1 MSIGN
6 TRTKFFLPP
15 PVASW
20 KPPLAARLDTPPALL
35 DYFSG
40 YASPR
45 MSPHQTDRHHFER
58 QIVYARPIFIL
69 LALLALLEQPASL
82 GARRSASFL
91 VAYLLVALLV
101 TQVERLLRGRRW
113 HLPLV
118 CDLLALGF
126 FMYVS
131 PSTVPV
137 WFPYMFLCYAAG
149 IRWGLNATLPLAGAL
164 SLVLVL
170 LTAGKGE
177 LDWMR
182 VVSWLGLTTGTFAG
196 GAGLAFLGDLNRH
209 FAGEIDFLSRI
220 SATMQVDQGLAES
233 LRLFLEELAT
243 TFKAEEALLLYR
255 DTDLE
260 RIFLWR
266 LKVGESERL
275 VPESMPLSRT
285 DGFLLDDMD
294 ATLCWN
300 SLAGPGSGFG
310 WDRRDGRKIKN
321 LPRLPGPA
329 QQEFKI
335 RSLMTVAF
343 EQGGQAT
350 GRLFV
355 LNGRNS
361 FHKKDLAWL
370 EDIASHIAPALENIF
385 LLRHLRARAI
395 EAERSRIARDLHDGI
410 LQTLLS
416 IEIQLDVLRR
426 RVASAPEQAVAS
438 LSTLQQTV
446 KNEGAELRQTVTD
459 LRPLRVQSA
468 DLVDLMRGFA
478 ERYRNESTVAL
489 DLLIDSTQ
497 LRAPDRVCRE
507 IFQIYREALNNIK
520 KHAKAS
526 HVVVKLSQDDSRLV
540 LVVDDN
546 GEGFSFA
553 GKFTGDELD
562 RLRLGPISIKE
573 RARTVG
579 GVLTVESNPGHGA
592 RLTIEVPLG

>member
-1 MSIGN
+1 
-6 TRTKFFLPP
+6 
-15 PVASW
+15 
-20 KPPLAARLDTPPALL
+20 
-35 DYFSG
+35 
-40 YASPR
+40 
-45 MSPHQTDRHHFER
+45 MSPYQTDRQHFER
-58 QIVYARPIFIL
+58 QIAYARPVIIL
-69 LALLALLEQPASL
+69 LALLAVFEQPPSPQAH
-82 GARRSASFL
+82 RSASFL
-91 VAYLLVALLV
+91 VAYLILALFVL
-101 TQVERLLRGRRW
+101 QLERMLRKRSW
-113 HLPLV
+113 HLPLAG
-118 CDLLALGF
+118 DLIALGF
-126 FMYVS
+126 FMYIS

-137 WFPYMFLCYAAG
+137 WFPYMFVCYAAG
-149 IRWGLNATLPLAGAL
+149 IRWGLDLTLPLAGAL

-170 LTAGKGE
+170 LTAVKGE
-177 LDWMR
+177 FHWMR
-182 VVSWLGLTTGTFAG
+182 IVAWLGITGGTFAG
-196 GAGLAFLGDLNRH
+196 GAGLAFLGDHNRRY
-209 FAGEIDFLSRI
+209 AGEIDFFSRI
-220 SATMQVDQGLAES
+220 SSTMQVDQGLAES
-233 LRLFLEELAT
+233 IRMFLEELAR
-243 TFKAEEALLLYR
+243 TFDVEEALLLYR
-255 DTDLE
+255 DADLE

-266 LKVGESERL
+266 LKAGDSDRL
-275 VPESMPLSRT
+275 VPESLPLSRT

-329 QQEFKI
+329 QQELKVRAF
-335 RSLMTVAF
+335 MTVAF
-343 EQGGQAT
+343 DQEGQAS
-350 GRLFV
+350 GRIFL
-355 LNGRNS
+355 LNSRKP
-361 FHKKDLAWL
+361 FQKEDLAWL
-370 EDIASHIAPALENIF
+370 ERIADHVSPSLENIF

-426 RVASAPEQAVAS
+426 RLPAAPEQAVAGLTS
-438 LSTLQQTV
+438 LQQTV
-446 KNEGAELRQTVTD
+446 KNEGAELRQTVVD
-459 LRPLRVQSA
+459 LRPLRVESA

-478 ERYRNESTVAL
+478 ERYRNECPIAL
-489 DLLIDSTQ
+489 DLLIDSAQ

-553 GKFTGDELD
+553 GRFTGDELD

>member
-1 MSIGN
+1 MS
-6 TRTKFFLPP
+6 L
-15 PVASW
+15 
-20 KPPLAARLDTPPALL
+20 
-35 DYFSG
+35 
-40 YASPR
+40 
-45 MSPHQTDRHHFER
+45 HQTDRHHFER

-69 LALLALLEQPASL
+69 LALLALLEQPPSR
-82 GARRSASFL
+82 GARHSASFL
-91 VAYLLVALLV
+91 IAYLLVALLV
-101 TQVERLLRGRRW
+101 TQVERLLRNRGW
-113 HLPLV
+113 HLPLA

-149 IRWGLNATLPLAGAL
+149 IRWGLDATLPLAGAL

-177 LDWMR
+177 VDWMR

-196 GAGLAFLGDLNRH
+196 GAGLAFLGDRNRR
-209 FAGEIDFLSRI
+209 FAAEIEFLSRI

-243 TFKAEEALLLYR
+243 TFRAEEALLLYR

-260 RIFLWR
+260 RIFIWR
-266 LKVGESERL
+266 LKAGESERL
-275 VPESMPLSRT
+275 VPESMPLARS

-294 ATLCWN
+294 ATVCWN
-300 SLAGPGSGFG
+300 SLAAPGSGFG

-329 QQEFKI
+329 QQELKI

-350 GRLFV
+350 GRIFL
-355 LNGRNS
+355 LNGRKS
-361 FHKKDLAWL
+361 FQKQDLAWL
-370 EDIASHIAPALENIF
+370 EGIASHVSPALENIF

-426 RVASAPEQAVAS
+426 RVPSTPDHVVS
-438 LSTLQQTV
+438 GLSNLQQTV

-489 DLLIDSTQ
+489 DLLIDSAQ

-553 GKFTGDELD
+553 GRFTGDELD

>member
-1 MSIGN
+1 MS
-6 TRTKFFLPP
+6 
-15 PVASW
+15 S
-20 KPPLAARLDTPPALL
+20 
-35 DYFSG
+35 
-40 YASPR
+40 
-45 MSPHQTDRHHFER
+45 HQTDRHHFER

-69 LALLALLEQPASL
+69 LALLAVLEQPPSREAH
-82 GARRSASFL
+82 RSASFL
-91 VAYLLVALLV
+91 IAYLTAALLV
-101 TQVERLLRGRRW
+101 TQIERLLRKRSW
-113 HLPLV
+113 HLPLA

-126 FMYVS
+126 FMYTS

-149 IRWGLNATLPLAGAL
+149 IRWGLELTLPLAGAL
-164 SLVLVL
+164 SLMLVL
-170 LTAGKGE
+170 LTAVKG
-177 LDWMR
+177 DIHWMR

-196 GAGLAFLGDLNRH
+196 GAGLAFLGDRNRR
-209 FAGEIDFLSRI
+209 FASQIEFFSRL
-220 SATMQVDQGLAES
+220 SATIQVEQGLAES
-233 LRLFLEELAT
+233 LRMFLEELAT
-243 TFKAEEALLLYR
+243 TFGAEEALMLYR

-266 LKVGESERL
+266 LKAGESERL

-294 ATLCWN
+294 ATICWN
-300 SLAGPGSGFG
+300 SLAGSGSGFG
-310 WDRRDGRKIKN
+310 WDRRDGRALKN

-329 QQEFKI
+329 QQELKVTSFA
-335 RSLMTVAF
+335 TVAF
-343 EQGGQAT
+343 EQGGQPT
-350 GRLFV
+350 GRIFL
-355 LNGRNS
+355 LNCRKP
-361 FHKKDLAWL
+361 FLKQDLAWF
-370 EDIASHIAPALENIF
+370 ENIAAHISPALENIF

-416 IEIQLDVLRR
+416 IEIQLDVMRR
-426 RVASAPEQAVAS
+426 RLPAAPDQVVSGLAS
-438 LSTLQQTV
+438 LQQTV
-446 KNEGAELRQTVTD
+446 RNEGAELRQTVTD

-478 ERYRNESTVAL
+478 ERYRNESTIAL
-489 DLLIDSTQ
+489 DLLIDSAQ
-497 LRAPDRVCRE
+497 LRAPDRACRE

-553 GKFTGDELD
+553 GRFTGDELD

>member
-1 MSIGN
+1 
-6 TRTKFFLPP
+6 
-15 PVASW
+15 
-20 KPPLAARLDTPPALL
+20 
-35 DYFSG
+35 
-40 YASPR
+40 
-45 MSPHQTDRHHFER
+45 MSPHQTDRHHFDR
-58 QIVYARPIFIL
+58 QIVYARPVFIL
-69 LALLALLEQPASL
+69 LALLAVLEQPPSHEL
-82 GARRSASFL
+82 RRSVSFL
-91 VAYLLVALLV
+91 VAYLVVSLLV
-101 TQVERLLRGRRW
+101 TQLERFLRKRSW

-118 CDLLALGF
+118 CDLFALGYF
-126 FMYVS
+126 IYIS

-137 WFPYMFLCYAAG
+137 WFPFMFICYAGG
-149 IRWGLNATLPLAGAL
+149 IRWGLALTVPLAGAL

-170 LTAGKGE
+170 RTAGRGE
-177 LDWMR
+177 IDWMR
-182 VVSWLGLTTGTFAG
+182 VVAWLGLLAGTFAG
-196 GAGLAFLGDLNRH
+196 GVGLAYLGDLNRR
-209 FAGEIDFLSRI
+209 FAAQIDFFSRI
-220 SATMQVDQGLAES
+220 NATMQVDQGLAES

-243 TFKAEEALLLYR
+243 TFSTEEALLLYR

-266 LKVGESERL
+266 LKAGESERL

-294 ATLCWN
+294 AAICWN
-300 SLAGPGSGFG
+300 SLNEPGSGFG
-310 WDRRDGRKIKN
+310 WDRRDGRVIKN

-329 QQEFKI
+329 QQELKV
-335 RSLMTVAF
+335 RSLLTVAF
-343 EQGGQAT
+343 DQEGQAS
-350 GRLFV
+350 GRIFL

-361 FHKKDLAWL
+361 FQKQDLAWL
-370 EDIASHIAPALENIF
+370 ESIAAQVSPALENIF

-426 RVASAPEQAVAS
+426 RVPAAPDQAVSGLAS
-438 LSTLQQTV
+438 LQQTV

-489 DLLIDSTQ
+489 DLLIDSAQ

-553 GKFTGDELD
+553 GRFTGDELD

-592 RLTIEVPLG
+592 RLTIEAPLG

>member
-1 MSIGN
+1 
-6 TRTKFFLPP
+6 
-15 PVASW
+15 
-20 KPPLAARLDTPPALL
+20 
-35 DYFSG
+35 
-40 YASPR
+40 
-45 MSPHQTDRHHFER
+45 MSPHQTDRHHFDR
-58 QIVYARPIFIL
+58 QIVYARPVFIL
-69 LALLALLEQPASL
+69 LALLAVLEQPPSHEL
-82 GARRSASFL
+82 RRSVSFL
-91 VAYLLVALLV
+91 VAYLVVALLV
-101 TQVERLLRGRRW
+101 TQLERLLRRRSW

-118 CDLLALGF
+118 CDLLALGYF
-126 FMYVS
+126 IYIS

-137 WFPYMFLCYAAG
+137 WFPFMFICYAGG
-149 IRWGLNATLPLAGAL
+149 IRWGLALTVPLAGAL

-170 LTAGKGE
+170 RTAGRGE
-177 LDWMR
+177 IDWMR
-182 VVSWLGLTTGTFAG
+182 VVAWLGLLAGTFAG
-196 GAGLAFLGDLNRH
+196 GVGLAYLGDLNRR
-209 FAGEIDFLSRI
+209 FAAQIDFFSRI
-220 SATMQVDQGLAES
+220 NATMQVDQGLAES

-243 TFKAEEALLLYR
+243 TFSTEEALLLYR

-266 LKVGESERL
+266 LKAGESERL

-294 ATLCWN
+294 AAICWN
-300 SLAGPGSGFG
+300 SLTGPGSGFG
-310 WDRRDGRKIKN
+310 WDRRDGKVIKN

-329 QQEFKI
+329 QQELKVQ
-335 RSLMTVAF
+335 SLLTVAF
-343 EQGGQAT
+343 DQEGQAS
-350 GRLFV
+350 GRIFL
-355 LNGRNS
+355 LNGRKS
-361 FHKKDLAWL
+361 FQKQDLAWL
-370 EDIASHIAPALENIF
+370 ERVAAHVSPALENIF

-426 RVASAPEQAVAS
+426 RVPAAPDQAVSGLAS
-438 LSTLQQTV
+438 LQQTV

-489 DLLIDSTQ
+489 DVLIDSAQ

-553 GKFTGDELD
+553 GRFTGDELD

>member
-1 MSIGN
+1 
-6 TRTKFFLPP
+6 
-15 PVASW
+15 
-20 KPPLAARLDTPPALL
+20 
-35 DYFSG
+35 
-40 YASPR
+40 
-45 MSPHQTDRHHFER
+45 MSPHQTDRNHFER
-58 QIVYARPIFIL
+58 QIVVARPIFIL
-69 LALLALLEQPASL
+69 LALLAALEQSSPREAH
-82 GARRSASFL
+82 RSVSFL
-91 VAYLLVALLV
+91 ISYLIAALLV
-101 TQVERLLRGRRW
+101 MQAERLLRQRSW
-113 HLPLV
+113 HLPLA
-118 CDLLALGF
+118 CDLVALVF
-126 FMYVS
+126 FLFTS
-131 PSTVPV
+131 PTTVPV
-137 WFPYMFLCYAAG
+137 WFPYLFICYAAG
-149 IRWGLNATLPLAGAL
+149 IRWGLEYTLPLAGAL
-164 SLVLVL
+164 SLAIVL

-177 LDWMR
+177 IHFMR
-182 VVSWLGLTTGTFAG
+182 VLAWLGLTMGTFAG
-196 GAGLAFLGDLNRH
+196 GAGLAYLGDRNRRYASQIE
-209 FAGEIDFLSRI
+209 FFSRI
-220 SATMQVDQGLAES
+220 NATMQVDQGLAES
-233 LRLFLEELAT
+233 LRLFLQELAS
-243 TFKAEEALLLYR
+243 TFDVGEALLLYR
-255 DTDLE
+255 DPDLE

-266 LKVGESERL
+266 MKSGESERL
-275 VPESMPLSRT
+275 VPESFPLSRT

-294 ATLCWN
+294 ATICWN
-300 SLAGPGSGFG
+300 SLAGPGDGFG
-310 WDRRDGRKIKN
+310 WDRRDGRPIKN

-329 QQEFKI
+329 QQELKV

-343 EQGGQAT
+343 DQGGQAS
-350 GRLFV
+350 GRIFL
-355 LNGRNS
+355 LNGRKP
-361 FHKKDLAWL
+361 FQKQDLVWL
-370 EDIASHIAPALENIF
+370 ESIAGHVGPTLENIF

-426 RVASAPEQAVAS
+426 RVPTAPEQSVNALA
-438 LSTLQQTV
+438 TLQQTV
-446 KNEGAELRQTVTD
+446 KNEAAELRQIVTD

-489 DLLIDSTQ
+489 DLLVDSTQ

-553 GKFTGDELD
+553 GRFTGDELD

-573 RARTVG
+573 RSRTVG

>member
-1 MSIGN
+1 
-6 TRTKFFLPP
+6 
-15 PVASW
+15 
-20 KPPLAARLDTPPALL
+20 
-35 DYFSG
+35 
-40 YASPR
+40 
-45 MSPHQTDRHHFER
+45 MSPHQTDRHHFDR
-58 QIVYARPIFIL
+58 QIVYARPVFIL
-69 LALLALLEQPASL
+69 LALLAVLEQPPSREL
-82 GARRSASFL
+82 QRSVSFL
-91 VAYLLVALLV
+91 IAYLIVSLLV
-101 TQVERLLRGRRW
+101 TQLERLLRKRSW

-118 CDLLALGF
+118 CDLFALGYF
-126 FMYVS
+126 IYIS

-137 WFPYMFLCYAAG
+137 WFPFMFLCYAGG
-149 IRWGLNATLPLAGAL
+149 IRWGLGLTVPLAGAL

-170 LTAGKGE
+170 RTAGRGE
-177 LDWMR
+177 MDWMR
-182 VVSWLGLTTGTFAG
+182 VVAWLGLLAGTFAG
-196 GAGLAFLGDLNRH
+196 GAGLAYLGDLNRR
-209 FAGEIDFLSRI
+209 FVSQIDFFSRI
-220 SATMQVDQGLAES
+220 NATMQVDQGLAES
-233 LRLFLEELAT
+233 LRLFLDELAT
-243 TFKAEEALLLYR
+243 TFAAEEALLLFR

-266 LKVGESERL
+266 LKAGESERL

-294 ATLCWN
+294 AAICWN
-300 SLAGPGSGFG
+300 SLSGPGSGFG
-310 WDRRDGRKIKN
+310 WDRRDGRVIKN

-329 QQEFKI
+329 QQELKV
-335 RSLMTVAF
+335 RSFLTVAF
-343 EQGGQAT
+343 DQGGQAS
-350 GRLFV
+350 GRIFL
-355 LNGRNS
+355 LNGRKP
-361 FHKKDLAWL
+361 FQKQDLAWL
-370 EDIASHIAPALENIF
+370 ESIAGHVSPTLENIF

-426 RVASAPEQAVAS
+426 RLPSAPDQAVNSLAS
-438 LSTLQQTV
+438 LQQTV

-478 ERYRNESTVAL
+478 ERYRNECTVAL
-489 DLLIDSTQ
+489 DLLIDSAQ

-553 GKFTGDELD
+553 GRFTGDELD

>member
-1 MSIGN
+1 
-6 TRTKFFLPP
+6 
-15 PVASW
+15 
-20 KPPLAARLDTPPALL
+20 
-35 DYFSG
+35 
-40 YASPR
+40 
-45 MSPHQTDRHHFER
+45 MSPHQTDRHHFDR
-58 QIVYARPIFIL
+58 QIVYARPVLIL
-69 LALLALLEQPASL
+69 LALLAVLEQPPSHEL
-82 GARRSASFL
+82 RRSVSFL
-91 VAYLLVALLV
+91 IAYLIVSLLV
-101 TQVERLLRGRRW
+101 TQLERLLRKRSW
-113 HLPLV
+113 HLPLL
-118 CDLLALGF
+118 CDLLALGYF
-126 FMYVS
+126 IYIS

-137 WFPYMFLCYAAG
+137 WFPFMFICYAGG
-149 IRWGLNATLPLAGAL
+149 IRWGLGLTVPLAGAL

-170 LTAGKGE
+170 RTAARGE
-177 LDWMR
+177 MDWMR
-182 VVSWLGLTTGTFAG
+182 VVAWLGLLAGTFAG
-196 GAGLAFLGDLNRH
+196 GVGLAYLGDLNRR
-209 FAGEIDFLSRI
+209 FVAQIDFFSRI
-220 SATMQVDQGLAES
+220 NATMQVDQGLAES

-243 TFKAEEALLLYR
+243 TFSAEEVLLLYR

-266 LKVGESERL
+266 LKAGESERL

-294 ATLCWN
+294 AAICWN
-300 SLAGPGSGFG
+300 SLTGPGSGFG
-310 WDRRDGRKIKN
+310 WDRRDGRVIKN
-321 LPRLPGPA
+321 VPRLPGPA
-329 QQEFKI
+329 QQELKVQSF
-335 RSLMTVAF
+335 LTVAF
-343 EQGGQAT
+343 DQEGQAS
-350 GRLFV
+350 GRIFL
-355 LNGRNS
+355 LNGRKS
-361 FHKKDLAWL
+361 FQKQDLAWL
-370 EDIASHIAPALENIF
+370 ERIAAHVSPALENIF

-426 RVASAPEQAVAS
+426 RVPAAPDQAVSGLAS
-438 LSTLQQTV
+438 LQQTV

-489 DLLIDSTQ
+489 DLLIDSAQ

>member
-1 MSIGN
+1 MS
-6 TRTKFFLPP
+6 
-15 PVASW
+15 AQ
-20 KPPLAARLDTPPALL
+20 
-35 DYFSG
+35 
-40 YASPR
+40 
-45 MSPHQTDRHHFER
+45 QTDRNHFER
-58 QIVYARPIFIL
+58 QILFARPIFVL
-69 LALLALLEQPASL
+69 LALLAALEEPISRQE
-82 GARRSASFL
+82 RRSVSFL
-91 VAYLLVALLV
+91 IAYLIVALV
-101 TQVERLLRGRRW
+101 ITQVERLLRRRSW
-113 HLPLV
+113 HLPLA
-118 CDLLALGF
+118 CDLLALGY
-126 FMYVS
+126 FMFIS
-131 PSTVPV
+131 PSTVPA
-137 WFPYMFLCYAAG
+137 WFPYMFICYAAG
-149 IRWGLNATLPLAGAL
+149 IRWGFDLTLPLAGVL
-164 SLVLVL
+164 SLTLVL
-170 LTAGKGE
+170 LTAVKGE
-177 LDWMR
+177 IHWMR
-182 VVSWLGLTTGTFAG
+182 VVAWIGLTAATFAG
-196 GAGLAFLGDLNRH
+196 GAGLAFLGDRNKL
-209 FAGEIDFLSRI
+209 FASQIEFFSRI
-220 SATMQVDQGLAES
+220 NATMQVDQGLAES
-233 LRLFLEELAT
+233 LRLFLQELGT
-243 TFKAEEALLLYR
+243 TFDVEEALLLYR

-266 LKVGESERL
+266 MKAGENDRL
-275 VPESMPLSRT
+275 IPESLPLSRT

-300 SLAGPGSGFG
+300 SVVGAGSGFG
-310 WDRRDGRKIKN
+310 WDRRDGRSIKN
-321 LPRLPGPA
+321 LPRLPGPVL
-329 QQEFKI
+329 QEFKI
-335 RSLMTVAF
+335 HSLLTVSF
-343 EQGGQAT
+343 DQSGQPT
-350 GRLFV
+350 GRVFL
-355 LNGRNS
+355 LNGREP
-361 FHKKDLAWL
+361 FEKQDLAWL
-370 EDIASHIAPALENIF
+370 ESIAQHIGPALENIF

-426 RVASAPEQAVAS
+426 RVPATPEQAAS
-438 LSTLQQTV
+438 ALANLQQTV
-446 KNEGAELRQTVTD
+446 RNEAAELRQTVTD

-478 ERYRNESTVAL
+478 ERYRNESTIAL

-553 GKFTGDELD
+553 GRFTGDELD

-573 RARTVG
+573 RARTAG

>member
-1 MSIGN
+1 
-6 TRTKFFLPP
+6 
-15 PVASW
+15 
-20 KPPLAARLDTPPALL
+20 
-35 DYFSG
+35 
-40 YASPR
+40 

-58 QIVYARPIFIL
+58 QIVYARPIFVL
-69 LALLALLEQPASL
+69 LALLAMLEQRPPKETHRAV
-82 GARRSASFL
+82 SFL
-91 VAYLLVALLV
+91 IAYLIVALVV
-101 TQVERLLRGRRW
+101 TQLERLLRKRGW
-113 HLPLV
+113 HLPLAF
-118 CDLLALGF
+118 DLLALGF
-126 FMYVS
+126 LMYLS

-149 IRWGLNATLPLAGAL
+149 IRWGFSLTMPLAGAL

-170 LTAGKGE
+170 LTAVKGGIH
-177 LDWMR
+177 WMQ
-182 VVSWLGLTTGTFAG
+182 VFAWLGITVGTFAG
-196 GAGLAFLGDLNRH
+196 GAGLAFLGDINRR
-209 FAGEIDFLSRI
+209 FAAQIDFFSRI
-220 SATMQVDQGLAES
+220 SSTMQVDQGLAES
-233 LRLFLEELAT
+233 LRLFLDELAIS
-243 TFKAEEALLLYR
+243 FGAEEGLLLYR

-266 LKVGESERL
+266 LKSGESERL

-285 DGFLLDDMD
+285 DGFLLDDLD
-294 ATLCWN
+294 ATICWN
-300 SLAGPGSGFG
+300 SLVGQGSGFG
-310 WDRRDGRKIKN
+310 WDRRDARPLKS

-329 QQEFKI
+329 QQEFKV
-335 RSLMTVAF
+335 RSFMTVAF

-350 GRLFV
+350 GRLF
-355 LNGRNS
+355 LINGRKP
-361 FHKKDLAWL
+361 FQKEDLAWL
-370 EDIASHIAPALENIF
+370 ERIAMHIGPALENIF

-426 RVASAPEQAVAS
+426 RVPATPEQAVAG
-438 LSTLQQTV
+438 LTTLQQTV
-446 KNEGAELRQTVTD
+446 KNEGAELRQIVTD

-478 ERYRNESTVAL
+478 ERYRNESTIAL
-489 DLLIDSTQ
+489 DLLIDSAQ

-553 GKFTGDELD
+553 GRFTADELD

-573 RARTVG
+573 RTRTVG

>member
-1 MSIGN
+1 
-6 TRTKFFLPP
+6 
-15 PVASW
+15 
-20 KPPLAARLDTPPALL
+20 
-35 DYFSG
+35 
-40 YASPR
+40 
-45 MSPHQTDRHHFER
+45 MSPHQTDRNHFER
-58 QIVYARPIFIL
+58 QIVVARPIFIL
-69 LALLALLEQPASL
+69 LALLAALEQSSPREAH
-82 GARRSASFL
+82 RSVSFL
-91 VAYLLVALLV
+91 ISYLIAALLV
-101 TQVERLLRGRRW
+101 IQAERLLRQRSW
-113 HLPLV
+113 HLPLA
-118 CDLLALGF
+118 CDLVALVF
-126 FMYVS
+126 FLFTS
-131 PSTVPV
+131 PTTVPV
-137 WFPYMFLCYAAG
+137 WFPYLFICYAAG
-149 IRWGLNATLPLAGAL
+149 IRWGLEYTLPLAGAL
-164 SLVLVL
+164 SLAIVL

-177 LDWMR
+177 IHFMR
-182 VVSWLGLTTGTFAG
+182 VLAWLGLTMGTFAG
-196 GAGLAFLGDLNRH
+196 GAGLAYLGDRNRRYASQIE
-209 FAGEIDFLSRI
+209 FFSRI
-220 SATMQVDQGLAES
+220 NATMQVDQGLAES
-233 LRLFLEELAT
+233 LRLFLQELAS
-243 TFKAEEALLLYR
+243 TFDVGEALLLYR
-255 DTDLE
+255 DPDLE

-266 LKVGESERL
+266 MKSGESERL
-275 VPESMPLSRT
+275 VPESFPLSRT

-294 ATLCWN
+294 ATICWN
-300 SLAGPGSGFG
+300 SLAGPGDGFG
-310 WDRRDGRKIKN
+310 WDRRDGRPIKN
-321 LPRLPGPA
+321 LLRLPGPA
-329 QQEFKI
+329 QQELKV

-343 EQGGQAT
+343 DQGGQAS
-350 GRLFV
+350 GRIFL
-355 LNGRNS
+355 LNGRKP
-361 FHKKDLAWL
+361 FQKQDLVWL
-370 EDIASHIAPALENIF
+370 ESIAGHVGPTLENIF

-426 RVASAPEQAVAS
+426 RVPTAPEQSVNALA
-438 LSTLQQTV
+438 TLQQTV
-446 KNEGAELRQTVTD
+446 KNEAAELRQIVTD

-489 DLLIDSTQ
+489 DLLVDSTQ

-553 GKFTGDELD
+553 GRFTGDELD

-573 RARTVG
+573 RSRTVG

>member
-1 MSIGN
+1 
-6 TRTKFFLPP
+6 
-15 PVASW
+15 
-20 KPPLAARLDTPPALL
+20 
-35 DYFSG
+35 
-40 YASPR
+40 

-58 QIVYARPIFIL
+58 QIVYARPVFVL
-69 LALLALLEQPASL
+69 LALLAMLEQHPSREMHRAV
-82 GARRSASFL
+82 SFL
-91 VAYLLVALLV
+91 VAYLIVALIV
-101 TQVERLLRGRRW
+101 TQLERLLRKRGW
-113 HLPLV
+113 HLPLAF
-118 CDLLALGF
+118 DLLALGF
-126 FMYVS
+126 LIYIS

-149 IRWGLNATLPLAGAL
+149 IRWGFSLTMPLAGAL

-170 LTAGKGE
+170 LTAVKGE
-177 LDWMR
+177 IHWMR
-182 VVSWLGLTTGTFAG
+182 VFAWLGITVGTFAG
-196 GAGLAFLGDLNRH
+196 GAGLAFLGDINRR
-209 FAGEIDFLSRI
+209 FAAQIEFFSRI
-220 SATMQVDQGLAES
+220 GSTMQVDQGLAES
-233 LRLFLEELAT
+233 LRLFLDELAIS
-243 TFKAEEALLLYR
+243 FNAEEALLLYR
-255 DTDLE
+255 DADLE

-266 LKVGESERL
+266 LKSGESERL

-285 DGFLLDDMD
+285 DGFLLDDLD
-294 ATLCWN
+294 ATICWN
-300 SLAGPGSGFG
+300 SLTGQGSGFG
-310 WDRRDGRKIKN
+310 WDRRNARSLKS

-329 QQEFKI
+329 QQEFKV
-335 RSLMTVAF
+335 RSFMTVAF

-350 GRLFV
+350 GRLFL
-355 LNGRNS
+355 LNG
-361 FHKKDLAWL
+361 HKPFQRGDLAWL
-370 EDIASHIAPALENIF
+370 ERIASHIGPALENIF

-426 RVASAPEQAVAS
+426 RVPSAPDQAVAG
-438 LSTLQQTV
+438 LTTLQQTV
-446 KNEGAELRQTVTD
+446 KNEGAELRQIVTD

-478 ERYRNESTVAL
+478 ERYRNESTIAL
-489 DLLIDSTQ
+489 DLLIDSAQ

-507 IFQIYREALNNIK
+507 VFQIYREALNNIK

-553 GKFTGDELD
+553 GRFTADELD

-573 RARTVG
+573 RTRTVG

>member
-1 MSIGN
+1 
-6 TRTKFFLPP
+6 
-15 PVASW
+15 
-20 KPPLAARLDTPPALL
+20 
-35 DYFSG
+35 
-40 YASPR
+40 
-45 MSPHQTDRHHFER
+45 
-58 QIVYARPIFIL
+58 
-69 LALLALLEQPASL
+69 
-82 GARRSASFL
+82 
-91 VAYLLVALLV
+91 
-101 TQVERLLRGRRW
+101 
-113 HLPLV
+113 
-118 CDLLALGF
+118 
-126 FMYVS
+126 
-131 PSTVPV
+131 
-137 WFPYMFLCYAAG
+137 YAAG
-149 IRWGLNATLPLAGAL
+149 TRWGFELTVPLAGAL
-164 SLVLVL
+164 SLTMVL
-170 LTAGKGE
+170 LTAVKGE
-177 LDWMR
+177 IHWMR
-182 VVSWLGLTTGTFAG
+182 VVAWLGLTAATFAG
-196 GAGLAFLGDLNRH
+196 GAGLAFLGDRNKR
-209 FAGEIDFLSRI
+209 FASQIEFLSRVN
-220 SATMQVDQGLAES
+220 ATMQVEQGLAES
-233 LRLFLEELAT
+233 LRLFLQELAV
-243 TFKAEEALLLYR
+243 TFAAEEALLLYR

-266 LKVGESERL
+266 MKAGENDRL
-275 VPESMPLSRT
+275 IPESMPLSRT

-300 SLAGPGSGFG
+300 SVVGPGSGFG
-310 WDRRDGRKIKN
+310 WDRRDGRAIKI
-321 LPRLPGPA
+321 LPRLPSLVV
-329 QQEFKI
+329 QELKI
-335 RSLMTVAF
+335 RSLLTVSF
-343 EQGGQAT
+343 DQSGQPT
-350 GRLFV
+350 GRIFL
-355 LNGRNS
+355 LNGRKP
-361 FHKKDLAWL
+361 FQKQELVWL
-370 EDIASHIAPALENIF
+370 ESIAQHIGPGLENIF

-426 RVASAPEQAVAS
+426 RVSATTPEQASSA
-438 LSTLQQTV
+438 LANLEQTV
-446 KNEGAELRQTVTD
+446 KNEAAELRQTVTD

-478 ERYRNESTVAL
+478 ERYRNESTIAL

-553 GKFTGDELD
+553 GRFTADELD

-573 RARTVG
+573 RSRTVG